1 MKKIIRTLVSKKR
14 AKIFCENMVYNIEPR
29 RGIRTFSKCRF
40 PSCLAPREP
49 EPSRAGEMWIHAYQE
64 QIYLYRHHFQMWL
77 CVCLWSNSFFSF
89 LPPSLF
95 PSIFCR
101 FSALFVRAETTNS
114 SPFWYLLWR
123 LWVTGL
129 WPVHPTDVMLTS
141 CGLKWPFTF
150 IAADSN

>member
-14 AKIFCENMVYNIEPR
+14 AKIFCGNMVYNIEPR

-95 PSIFCR
+95 SVHFLPFLSPVCESGDHKLLSFLVPPVAIVSDRPVTRSPDGCNAHFLWLKMAIYIYCGR
-101 FSALFVRAETTNS
+101 F
-114 SPFWYLLWR
+114 
-123 LWVTGL
+123 
-129 WPVHPTDVMLTS
+129 
-141 CGLKWPFTF
+141 
-150 IAADSN
+150 